1 MTMKKIVTVTEALD
15 RMRAG
20 ALMIDVRDADEYA
33 EAHVVGT
40 TLIPLP
46 ELEARLAEFPRDRE
60 LLLFCRSSRRSGLA
74 QDALIDRFG
83 YANVANVEGGIL
95 AWEKA
100 GLPIAKMEAPKP
112 MFFKQFYLGCL
123 AHASYLIG
131 ADGVGAVIDPQRDV
145 DTYVEAAK
153 EAGLEIRYI
162 FETHVHADFVSGHRE
177 LAARTGAQIVFGHRA
192 GATFDHIA
200 ARDGDRIDVGSLR
213 FDIMETPGHTPEGIC
228 ILVTDTAN
236 AAEPVRLLTGDTLF
250 IGDVGRPD
258 LIGSKGFSA
267 ADMAGM
273 LYDSLHEKIL
283 KLDDAV
289 EVFPAHGAGSLC
301 GRSMSTERSSTIGVQ
316 RATNHALQ
324 PMTKAAFIE
333 LMTTGLPEQ
342 PAYFA
347 LDAEMNRNGV
357 EALGDLRKP
366 QALDAAGVKAAMA
379 SGALV
384 LDVRPSEVYGPEH
397 VPMSM
402 NIGLDGQFAA
412 WAGALIPFARRI
424 VVVAL
429 DDASVNETVTRLARI
444 GLATVDGYL
453 EGGFAAWKAAGFATA
468 SIPQISVDELAARVE
483 RGLDA
488 QLIDVRRSAE
498 HETGIVRGAIPIPL
512 PTLEASLEKI
522 DPERPIVLV
531 CGSGYRSSAAGSILE
546 SCGFTNITNVDGG
559 MNEYNA
565 HHHPTVVLASA

>member
-1 MTMKKIVTVTEALD
+1 MKTTISVHQAFD

-20 ALMIDVRDADEYA
+20 AVMVDVRDADEYA
-33 EAHVVGT
+33 EAHVAGT
-40 TLIPLP
+40 GLVPLP
-46 ELEARLAEFPRDRE
+46 ELDARLAEFPKDRE
-60 LLLFCRSSRRSGLA
+60 LLLLCRSGRRSGLA
-74 QDALIDRFG
+74 QDGLIDRFG
-83 YANVANVEGGIL
+83 YTDVANVEGGIL
-95 AWEKA
+95 AWEEA
-100 GLPIAKMEAPKP
+100 GLPIVKTETTNP

-131 ADGVGAVIDPQRDV
+131 SNGVGAVIDPQRDV
-145 DTYVEAAK
+145 DTYVDAARD
-153 EAGLEIRYI
+153 AGLEIRYI

-177 LAARTGAQIVFGHRA
+177 LAARTGAAIVFGHRA
-192 GATFDHIA
+192 GATFDHVA
-200 ARDGDRIDVGSLR
+200 ARDGDRIDIGSLR

-236 AAEPVRLLTGDTLF
+236 ASEPVRLLTGDTLF

-267 ADMAGM
+267 TDMAAM

-324 PMTKAAFIE
+324 SMTKPEFIE

-357 EALGDLRKP
+357 EALGDLPKP
-366 QALDAAGVKAAMA
+366 RALDAAGVKAAMVN
-379 SGALV
+379 GALV
-384 LDVRPSEVYGPEH
+384 LDVRPSEIYGPEH

-412 WAGALIPFARRI
+412 WAGALVPFARRI
-424 VVVAL
+424 IVVAL
-429 DDASVNETVTRLARI
+429 DENGVTETVTRLARI
-444 GLATVDGYL
+444 GLSTVDGYL
-453 EGGFAAWKAAGFATA
+453 AGGFAAWQAAGFATA

-488 QLIDVRRSAE
+488 QLIDVRRAAE

-512 PTLEASLEKI
+512 PTLEASLERL
-522 DPERPIVLV
+522 DPARPIVIV

-546 SCGFTNITNVDGG
+546 SSGFANITNVDGG